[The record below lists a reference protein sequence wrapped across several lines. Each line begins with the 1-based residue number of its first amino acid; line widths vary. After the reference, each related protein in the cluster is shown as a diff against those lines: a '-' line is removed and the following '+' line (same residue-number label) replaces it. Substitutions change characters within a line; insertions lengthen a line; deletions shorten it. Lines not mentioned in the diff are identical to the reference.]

1 VLHCVHTT
9 TAICAGKEI
18 RFKIFRNIGT
28 AFVRMG
34 QYHDAI
40 GAYETVMQGSADALT
55 GFNLVLCYYALE
67 DTAQMKKAFVRL
79 VAIPIQVCVDILCTV
94 LACGIIVWHCSMS
107 GYLHSTV

>member
-1 VLHCVHTT
+1 
-9 TAICAGKEI
+9 
-18 RFKIFRNIGT
+18 
-28 AFVRMG
+28 VRMG

-79 VAIPIQVCVDILCTV
+79 VAIPIQVCVLTSCMRRTC
-94 LACGIIVWHCSMS
+94 AAQSCSIVQFE
-107 GYLHSTV
+107 